1 MKFYPLHQEV
11 SILGPHLGLEG
22 CPNLA
27 EDNPVPMQQL
37 KKVLPI
43 FIKNTYLTL
52 RSIVYKKI
60 KVNQDDM
67 EMIKKSWLFGLVKYW
82 SCCKNIDKLFIK
94 VTIIVSFMTF
104 FIRANFVQTFPNTH
118 WVVVQT
124 FVNQTLQKYFNG
136 SIFSYLV

>member
-1 MKFYPLHQEV
+1 MGRRVALTFCTCSDTDVRISIRLKFYPLHQEV

-67 EMIKKSWLFGLVKYW
+67 EMIKKSWLFGLVKY
-82 SCCKNIDKLFIK
+82 
-94 VTIIVSFMTF
+94 
-104 FIRANFVQTFPNTH
+104 
-118 WVVVQT
+118 
-124 FVNQTLQKYFNG
+124 
-136 SIFSYLV
+136 